1 MTYMTRQQK
10 AVLECIASQPGG
22 CATAAELTELLH
34 ARGQSVGMTTVYRQ
48 LERLT
53 QQGQVHKIVTDEG
66 ARYQYCSAHGDCFM
80 LKCEKCGAIR
90 HMDCS
95 HLGELYDHVMQ
106 EHHFTINPRR
116 TLFYGLCERCSQEA
130 AR

>member
-10 AVLECIASQPGG
+10 AVLDSIAQQKNG

-34 ARGQSVGMTTVYRQ
+34 AQGQSVGMTTVYRQ

-53 QQGQVHKIVTDEG
+53 QQGRVHKIVTDEG
-66 ARYQYCSAHGDCFM
+66 THYQYCQAHGDCFM
-80 LKCEKCGAIR
+80 LKCEKCGTIR

-95 HLGELYDHVMQ
+95 HLGELYAHILQ

-116 TLFYGLCERCSQEA
+116 TLFYGLCDQCAQEEQV
-130 AR
+130 